1 MRRLAQLKKENP
13 MLKAIVS
20 YSKKIPVPD
29 SEYSSQGYSLS
40 LETEITAGDAPA
52 IQAKLHE
59 TFELVKSSVEQ
70 ELANGNGTGNGHT
83 AKPTPAQPAPQA
95 ASRTGEKA
103 SNKQIKFLTDL
114 ATQRGQSLSDLNAD
128 VQRRFGVAGIY
139 DLTRRDASALLD
151 ELNGRQRKAA

>member
-1 MRRLAQLKKENP
+1 

-40 LETEITAGDAPA
+40 LETEVPESDPAA
-52 IQAKLHE
+52 IQARLHQ
-59 TFELVKSSVEQ
+59 TFDMVKTSVEQ
-70 ELANGNGTGNGHT
+70 ELANGNGTGNGHVT
-83 AKPTPAQPAPQA
+83 KPTPVQAPQA
-95 ASRTGEKA
+95 ANRTGEKA

-114 ATQRGQSLSDLNAD
+114 CTQRGMSLSDLNAD
-128 VQRRFGVAGIY
+128 VQRRFGVDGIY
-139 DLTRRDASALLD
+139 DLSRRDASLLLD

>member
-1 MRRLAQLKKENP
+1 

-40 LETEITAGDAPA
+40 LETEVPESDPAA
-52 IQAKLHE
+52 IQARLHQ
-59 TFELVKSSVEQ
+59 TFDMVKTSVEQ
-70 ELANGNGTGNGHT
+70 ELANGNGQ
-83 AKPTPAQPAPQA
+83 ARTPAPPQA
-95 ASRTGEKA
+95 ASARIPVRTGEKA

-128 VQRRFGVAGIY
+128 VQRRFGVDGIY
-139 DLTRRDASALLD
+139 DLSRRDASLLLD